1 MVTSTERLHLQSSQS
16 SPNGDPSEKSNEIL
30 KNPKSKSLPR
40 EAIVSEEVLSK
51 SEVGKSAP
59 EVRKNAPEVRK
70 NAPEVESDKSEPVK
84 EKVLDREADQV
95 RSIVDSLKERNMRL
109 ARLNQALS
117 LELKDLISERVSLES
132 KENT

>member
-51 SEVGKSAP
+51 SEVGKS
-59 EVRKNAPEVRK
+59 APEVRK